1 MTAWSVV
8 GQNEQFSP
16 PYRAVGFKVLWYG
29 NVMIGGEF
37 GHHAFVFSV
46 PQDTVQVWKVL
57 EDVKAILG
65 EMSCCPSTQLRSL
78 WGEKINKLH
87 RDLSHPRPPTQ
98 HNPPTFFHFPP
109 TFQILSG
116 MFNQKPYLCGSSP
129 LTASKASWCPSG
141 LSEGTR
147 WMRIPSTSC
156 WALGFLSLYSLHK
169 YCMRS
174 KIISRPVA
182 SFP

>member
-1 MTAWSVV
+1 MGWEEPLTSKLVDLLVSCSGGCSFFYFYDHKPSAILLPAFMTAWTAV
-8 GQNEQFSP
+8 GQNEQFS

-37 GHHAFVFSV
+37 GHHAFVFGV

-65 EMSCCPSTQLRSL
+65 EMSCCPSTQLGSL
-78 WGEKINKLH
+78 WGEKINKPH

-109 TFQILSG
+109 TF
-116 MFNQKPYLCGSSP
+116 
-129 LTASKASWCPSG
+129 
-141 LSEGTR
+141 
-147 WMRIPSTSC
+147 
-156 WALGFLSLYSLHK
+156 
-169 YCMRS
+169 
-174 KIISRPVA
+174 
-182 SFP
+182 